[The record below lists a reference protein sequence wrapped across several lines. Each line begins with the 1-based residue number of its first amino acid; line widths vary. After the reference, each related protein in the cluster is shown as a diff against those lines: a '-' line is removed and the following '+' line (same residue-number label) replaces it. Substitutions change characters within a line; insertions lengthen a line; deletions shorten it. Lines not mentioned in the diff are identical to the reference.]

1 MDRFADKAKRYRD
14 RADELLA
21 KADDFHD
28 PENRATVMAE
38 ECMAMADRLEQ
49 FEKAATPSIP
59 VKFQIKAVPNR
70 AGGISW
76 LHRRPPD
83 Q

>member
-1 MDRFADKAKRYRD
+1 MDRFAAKAKRYRD

-21 KADDFHD
+21 KADDFQD

-49 FEKAATPSIP
+49 FEKTVGRYPIDPGQVS
-59 VKFQIKAVPNR
+59 N
-70 AGGISW
+70 
-76 LHRRPPD
+76 
-83 Q
+83 